1 MESKSVRFLLLFF
14 MTDMTT
20 VVNSQS
26 KTTKTSLSALIF
38 SVLYCRRKHKIW
50 QDQSIFRSTSSI
62 PGIPGIPGN
71 PERDGL
77 PGSRGLAGAKGEP
90 GERGDD
96 DVDLGKSN
104 WKQCVWKRNDGKD
117 TGLIQNCT
125 FNKKYDNTSLRVFY
139 EGTLKTSGSYVCN
152 RWYFT
157 FDGPP
162 SYGPGAEC
170 TKPATIDGIVHVSI
184 THEYPYRYRHIES
197 YCNQVPKGYIR
208 VGFWIG
214 KCQGSSLGSGH
225 TGWNSMSRI
234 VIEEVP
240 PPQA

>member
-1 MESKSVRFLLLFF
+1 MADITS
-14 MTDMTT
+14 

-26 KTTKTSLSALIF
+26 KTTSSQVTCGSAG
-38 SVLYCRRKHKIW
+38 
-50 QDQSIFRSTSSI
+50 I

-71 PERDGL
+71 PGRDGI
-77 PGSRGLAGAKGEP
+77 PGSRGPAGAKGEP

-96 DVDLGKSN
+96 YVDLVKSN
-104 WKQCVWKRNDGKD
+104 WKQCVWKRGDGKD
-117 TGLIQNCT
+117 TGLIQNCI

-139 EGTLKTSGSYVCN
+139 EGNLRSYGSQVCN

-157 FDGPP
+157 FDG
-162 SYGPGAEC
+162 AEC
-170 TKPATIDGIVHVSI
+170 TKPATIEGIVYVKSTQINPHY
-184 THEYPYRYRHIES
+184 HRHIEG
-197 YCNQVPKGYIR
+197 YCNQVPKGHIR

-214 KCQGSSLGSGH
+214 KCQSHSLGDGY
-225 TGWNSMSRI
+225 TGYISMSRI